1 MGAGLGQCGD
11 RMRTTSARVQ
21 FLSRAALR
29 CWRAAFVAGVA
40 VTCCGCSIQRLAVNS
55 VGDVLSSGTSVY
67 ETDDDPEFVGAALP
81 FGLKVIESLLAEQP
95 EHRGLLLSAARGYL
109 LYSYAYLSL
118 PAQRLELTDFAAA
131 QQLRRRAR
139 NLALRAHG
147 YASRAL
153 ALDYSEIDAA
163 LRAAPEEAAQRITV
177 PERDVETMYWT
188 AAALALAISSSRNEP
203 ALLARLPEVE
213 ALLARALALDEDWNG
228 GALHELALTLEGAGT
243 TAGDAA
249 TLDAHY
255 GRALELSAGGSA
267 SVHVTYAEVV
277 AVPRQDRELF
287 RQSIDR
293 ALAVDIDVNPGQRLL
308 NVLAQQHARWLL
320 DNLDQWFLE

>member
-1 MGAGLGQCGD
+1 M
-11 RMRTTSARVQ
+11 SARVQ
-21 FLSRAALR
+21 FVSRAAIR
-29 CWRAAFVAGVA
+29 CRRAVFVAGVV
-40 VTCCGCSIQRLAVNS
+40 VTVCGCSIQRLAVNS

-153 ALDYSEIDAA
+153 ALDYPKIDAA
-163 LRAAPEEAAQRITV
+163 LRAAPDEAVQRIAV
-177 PERDVETMYWT
+177 PERDVETAYWT

-213 ALLARALALDEDWNG
+213 ALLQRGLQLDEGWNA
-228 GALHELALTLEGAGT
+228 GALHELTLTLTGAGT
-243 TAGDAA
+243 GSADPA
-249 TLDAHY
+249 TLEAHY
-255 GRALELSAGGSA
+255 TRALELSAGTSA
-267 SVHVTYAEVV
+267 GVHVTYAEAA
-277 AVPRQDRELF
+277 AVPRQDRALFSELLG
-287 RQSIDR
+287 R
-293 ALAVDIDVNPGQRLL
+293 ALAVDIELAPERRLL
-308 NVLAQQHARWLL
+308 NVLAQQRARWLL
-320 DNLDQWFLE
+320 DNLDEWFLE